1 VPFENPQG
9 RRVNFRAAYRPDG
22 PRPRLRWWS
31 AARTWTSADLLQFLG
46 ERPASKRP
54 RVVVLDNAG
63 LHTSKAVR
71 AERPALARRGV
82 YLYYLPPY
90 SPELNRVEAVFRQV
104 KYHQMPRRS
113 HDTLVG
119 LRTAVDAA
127 MRDAHNDLA
136 GKREIKLRPLSRWKR
151 STNTVP
157 VCRPPPATGPACGRI
172 QAPAFPARR
181 ILGAGSGPGR

>member
-9 RRVNFRAAYRPDG
+9 RRVNVLAAYRPDG
-22 PRPRLRWWS
+22 PRPRLKWWS
-31 AARTWTSADLLQFLG
+31 AAKTWTSADLLQFLR
-46 ERPASKRP
+46 ELPVSKKP

-63 LHTSKAVR
+63 LHTSRAVR
-71 AERPALARRGV
+71 AARQELSRRGV

-104 KYHQMPRRS
+104 KYHRMPRRS

-136 GKREIKLRPLSRWKR
+136 GKREIKLRP
-151 STNTVP
+151 
-157 VCRPPPATGPACGRI
+157 AA
-172 QAPAFPARR
+172 
-181 ILGAGSGPGR
+181 